1 MIELVN
7 IEKEFRRGSGPV
19 VQALRG
25 VSFSIRQG
33 EMVAIRGAS
42 GSGKSSLLNLL
53 GCLDQ
58 PTRGQYLLEG
68 RDVARTGDRLRSR
81 LRARYIGFIFQ
92 AFHLLPRTTALENV
106 ETPSL
111 YLARG
116 RGETTRIRQRA
127 CAALERVGLG
137 HRLHHF
143 PTELSGGEQQRVAIA
158 RALINDPA
166 LILADEPTGNL
177 DAASGNAV
185 MNLIAEVH
193 DEGKTVVLVTH
204 DEAVAERA
212 QRQIVLRDGRVT
224 EEAACR
230 QS

>member
-19 VQALRG
+19 VRALRG
-25 VSFSIRQG
+25 VSLTIG
-33 EMVAIRGAS
+33 EGELVAIRGAS

-68 RDVARTGDRLRSR
+68 RDVSQAGDGLRSR
-81 LRARYIGFIFQ
+81 LRARFIGFIFQ
-92 AFHLLPRTTALENV
+92 AFHLLPRTTAIENV

-111 YLARG
+111 YQARN
-116 RGETTRIRQRA
+116 RGEVVATRARA
-127 CAALERVGLG
+127 KAALERVGLG
-137 HRLHHF
+137 HRLHHY
-143 PTELSGGEQQRVAIA
+143 PSELSGGEQQRVAIA
-158 RALINDPA
+158 RALINNPA

-177 DAASGNAV
+177 DANAGEAI
-185 MNLIAEVH
+185 MNLIMEVH
-193 DEGKTVVLVTH
+193 GEGKTVVLVTH
-204 DEAVAERA
+204 DEAVAARA
-212 QRQIVLRDGRVT
+212 QRQIVLHDGRVR

-230 QS
+230 S

>member
-7 IEKEFRRGSGPV
+7 IEKDFRRGSGPV

-25 VSFSIRQG
+25 VSFSIQPG

-116 RGETTRIRQRA
+116 RGETARIRQRA
-127 CAALERVGLG
+127 RAALERVGLG

-177 DAASGNAV
+177 DAASGTAV
-185 MNLIAEVH
+185 MNLIAEVNG
-193 DEGKTVVLVTH
+193 EGKTVVLVTH
-204 DEAVAERA
+204 DEAVAKRA

-224 EEAACR
+224 EEATCR
-230 QS
+230 Q

>member
-19 VQALRG
+19 VRALRG
-25 VSFSIRQG
+25 VSLTIG
-33 EMVAIRGAS
+33 EGELVAIRGAS

-68 RDVARTGDRLRSR
+68 RDVSQAGDGLRSR
-81 LRARYIGFIFQ
+81 LRARFIGFIFQ

-111 YLARG
+111 YQARN
-116 RGETTRIRQRA
+116 RGEVVATRARA
-127 CAALERVGLG
+127 KAALERVGLG
-137 HRLHHF
+137 HRLHHY
-143 PTELSGGEQQRVAIA
+143 PSELSGGEQQRVAIA
-158 RALINDPA
+158 RALINNPA

-177 DAASGNAV
+177 DANAGEAI
-185 MNLIAEVH
+185 MNLIMEVH
-193 DEGKTVVLVTH
+193 GEGKTVVLVTH
-204 DEAVAERA
+204 DEAVAARA
-212 QRQIVLRDGRVT
+212 QRQIVLHDGRVR

-230 QS
+230 S

>member
-7 IEKEFRRGSGPV
+7 IEKEFRRGSGPL

-25 VSFSIRQG
+25 VSFSIARG

-58 PTRGQYLLEG
+58 PTRGQYLLDG
-68 RDVARTGDRLRSR
+68 RDVSRTDDRLRSR
-81 LRARYIGFIFQ
+81 LRARHIGFIFQ

-106 ETPSL
+106 EMPSL

-116 RGETTRIRQRA
+116 RGEAAGIRQRA
-127 CAALERVGLG
+127 RVALERVGLG

-158 RALINDPA
+158 RAVINDPS

-177 DAASGNAV
+177 DATAGAAIMS
-185 MNLIAEVH
+185 LIAEVNG
-193 DEGKTVVLVTH
+193 EGKTVVLVTH
-204 DEAVAERA
+204 DEAVAAPA
-212 QRQIVLRDGRVT
+212 QRQIVLRDGRVS
-224 EEAACR
+224 EEVECR
-230 QS
+230 S